1 MRATTYRFSGNQ
13 AYWPLPQFSLR
24 QSSLQQSSLQQS
36 SAHSATKPNL
46 TGQLSNLVSNLL
58 STLFVQMTST
68 SEPRVWESKDAAGH
82 TLWNAY
88 DSVSDTII
96 RNASET
102 EMRIWLETRHQF

>member
-13 AYWPLPQFSLR
+13 AYWPLPQFSFR
-24 QSSLQQSSLQQS
+24 QSSLQQSSAQS
-36 SAHSATKPNL
+36 AAKTGL
-46 TGQLSNLVSNLL
+46 TAQLSNLVSNLV
-58 STLFVQMTST
+58 STLFMQMTST

-88 DSVSDTII
+88 DSVSDRII
-96 RNASET
+96 HNASET